1 MIYYVL
7 RDKSTGLYWRG
18 KGENRWGKY
27 FNQASV
33 YRVKGQVENT
43 LKELAHRKIHVEIVP
58 VRIFEN
64 TLDVVEV
71 VRCKDCEF
79 YDDKS
84 ILGNQYGGRCI
95 HIHLSC
101 HKCDNY
107 RKTTPHNFCSY
118 GKRKENTND

>member
-71 VRCKDCEF
+71 VRCKDCEYF
-79 YDDKS
+79 QDNNDGYPHEDCRWRNDETPDGDD
-84 ILGNQYGGRCI
+84 
-95 HIHLSC
+95 
-101 HKCDNY
+101 
-107 RKTTPHNFCSY
+107 FCSY
-118 GKRKENTND
+118 GERKENE